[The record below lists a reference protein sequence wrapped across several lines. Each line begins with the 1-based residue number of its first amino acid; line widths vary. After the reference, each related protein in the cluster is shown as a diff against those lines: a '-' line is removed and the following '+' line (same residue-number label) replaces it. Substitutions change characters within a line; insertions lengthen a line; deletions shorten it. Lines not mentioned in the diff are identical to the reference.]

1 MDKYEYF
8 WTVAKN
14 DYINTDFITCKDDVK
29 SLYFMDE
36 KDLVKIAK
44 LSEKAAS
51 YIIEKKVKTD
61 IDKEYDLYLKSGVKA
76 VCFYDNNY
84 PKKLLNIKEKPFA
97 LFYTGDLPRED
108 RFQVAMVGARQCSEY
123 GRYMASL
130 ISSGLANYDVE
141 IVSGMAVGIDGIAG
155 MAALDSGAKSYAI
168 LGCGVDVCYPRANK
182 ALYERLKKSGGVIS
196 EYPVKEGAVAVHF
209 PKRNRIISGL
219 SDVVIVVEAREKS
232 GTLITV
238 DYALEQGKEIMIV
251 PGRATD
257 PLSVGCNSLIKA
269 GAYPVQNAEDVM
281 EVLSEMSGYCF
292 CKKNESK
299 NIKQKKTEDLTTE
312 ENVLF
317 SLLDF
322 YPKDIA
328 HLINTSGYDL
338 LKIERILMEL
348 ELKGYIKE
356 VSKGMFS
363 RLT

>member
-8 WTVAKN
+8 WTITKN
-14 DYINTDFITCKDDVK
+14 DYINTDFITCKEDIK

-36 KDLVKIAK
+36 KELVKTAK
-44 LSEKAAS
+44 LGKKAAA
-51 YIIEKKVKTD
+51 YIIEKKAKLD
-61 IDKEYDLYLKSGVKA
+61 IEKEYDFYLESGIKS
-76 VCFYDNNY
+76 VCFYDDNY
-84 PKKLLNIKEKPFA
+84 PKKLLNIQDRPFA
-97 LFYTGDLPRED
+97 LFYIGDLPRED
-108 RFQVAMVGARQCSEY
+108 HFQVAIVGARECSEY
-123 GRYMASL
+123 GRYMTSL
-130 ISSGLANYDVE
+130 ISSGLAQYDVE

-155 MAALDSGAKSYAI
+155 MSALDSGARSYAV
-168 LGCGVDVCYPRANK
+168 LGCGVDSCYPRANK
-182 ALYERLKKSGGVIS
+182 MLYERLKKCGGVIS
-196 EYPVKEGAVAVHF
+196 EYPLKEGALAAHF

-269 GAYPVQNAEDVM
+269 GAYPVQNAEDVI
-281 EVLSEMSGYCF
+281 EVLSRMSGYCF
-292 CKKNESK
+292 CEDRENKNSRQ
-299 NIKQKKTEDLTTE
+299 NKTLDLTKE

-322 YPKDIA
+322 YPKDVA
-328 HLINTSGYDL
+328 ELINTSRYDL
-338 LKIERILMEL
+338 LKVEKILMSL

-356 VSKGMFS
+356 VSKGMFA